1 MTNKENN
8 MTNENNKTVEVAFL
22 VLQHTDGTFAVKL
35 EDLTEAVEATRV
47 ADASDVLSISQ
58 NIIKELETQALVN
71 RIAMA
76 LQPVAQP
83 TVSDKVKDALK
94 ERGIDPESTSIAE

>member
-8 MTNENNKTVEVAFL
+8 MTNENNKTVEVAYL

-35 EDLTEAVEATRV
+35 EDLTEPVEAVRV

-71 RIAMA
+71 RIVLA
-76 LQPVAQP
+76 LQPATQP
-83 TVSDKVKDALK
+83 TISDKVKDALK

>member
-1 MTNKENN
+1 
-8 MTNENNKTVEVAFL
+8 V
-22 VLQHTDGTFAVKL
+22 
-35 EDLTEAVEATRV
+35 EAVRV

-76 LQPVAQP
+76 LQPVVPP

-94 ERGIDPESTSIAE
+94 ERGIDPESTTTAE